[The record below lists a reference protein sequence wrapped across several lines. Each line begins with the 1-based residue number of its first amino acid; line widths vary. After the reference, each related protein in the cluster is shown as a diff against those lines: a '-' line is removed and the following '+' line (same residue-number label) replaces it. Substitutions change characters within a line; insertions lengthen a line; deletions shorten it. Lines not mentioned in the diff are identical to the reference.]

1 MSTAPWSGLSLAEAF
16 GYFEDSE
23 SNTLALI
30 KTVSSLLRVLCE
42 ERTSNG
48 KTLTCLQLGLARHD
62 SSHGGS
68 PSLTPEAA
76 DEVQRNIECMPDR
89 RILDFLVQFFVEEI
103 NWCVSLRI
111 HTSPPPVFILSDQLC
126 LQSA

>member
-1 MSTAPWSGLSLAEAF
+1 MATGPWSGLSLAESF

-30 KTVSSLLRVLCE
+30 QTVSSLFGVRCE
-42 ERTSNG
+42 EQTSNA
-48 KTLTCLQLGLARHD
+48 KTLTCFQLGLARHE

-76 DEVQRNIECMPDR
+76 DEVHRRIECMPDR

-103 NWCVSLRI
+103 NWCVSLGV
-111 HTSPPPVFILSDQLC
+111 HKSPPPRFHSE
-126 LQSA
+126 